1 MNTIQVSSSSANL
14 SLKTTTYASC
24 HQHLSK
30 RYILRAQL
38 GFNHLPLTVNRTL
51 VANST
56 VSAHNFA

>member
-1 MNTIQVSSSSANL
+1 
-14 SLKTTTYASC
+14 
-24 HQHLSK
+24 
-30 RYILRAQL
+30 LRAQL